1 MAEKKTV
8 LLRLNPKTWEE
19 LSRWAEDEFRSI
31 NGQIEYI
38 LHEAIQKRRKAK
50 PSMKKELNEINIDND
65 NDDNDIAS
73 DAENDTEDDNDK

>member
-19 LSRWAEDEFRSI
+19 LSKWAEEEFRSI

-38 LHEAIQKRRKAK
+38 LHDAIVKRRKVK
-50 PSMKKELNEINIDND
+50 PVSL
-65 NDDNDIAS
+65 
-73 DAENDTEDDNDK
+73 EDDKKDDET

>member
-19 LSRWAEDEFRSI
+19 LSRWADDEFRSV

-38 LHEAIQKRRKAK
+38 LHEAIQRRKK
-50 PSMKKELNEINIDND
+50 TKNSKNEEQN
-65 NDDNDIAS
+65 
-73 DAENDTEDDNDK
+73 ED